1 MQSTENKMTD
11 KFKVF
16 LRPALAIVLGFIGVL
31 IARSAIP
38 AEVFSFSA
46 RYFFILVAFVAFG
59 ILGFILPDILEL
71 AGRASITAL
80 ARQIAGY
87 LPSGSPGRLVA
98 GLSLRK
104 RRKGAARLVAGKYT
118 NPLLVDT
125 SALIDGRLADIV
137 ETGFLSGTLL
147 VLPAVV
153 KELHQLSDSADEIR
167 RQRGR
172 RGLDV
177 LSTIQRSKKIRVVV
191 LNTEPKEAGVDDK
204 LVRLAKQAGAKVITV
219 DFNLNKVSHIR
230 GVSVLNVNELA
241 NAVKTVVLPNERL
254 NIMIST
260 VGREKDQGVGYL
272 KDGTMVIVE
281 GGAILKGRRI
291 AVNVVRVL
299 QTVAGKMIFGKIA
312 NESE

>member
-59 ILGFILPDILEL
+59 ILGFILPDILEF

-104 RRKGAARLVAGKYT
+104 RKGAARLVAGKYT

-153 KELHQLSDSADEIR
+153 RELHQLSDSADEIR

-204 LVRLAKQAGAKVITV
+204 LVRLAKQADAKVITV
-219 DFNLNKVSHIR
+219 DFNLNKVSHVI

-241 NAVKTVVLPNERL
+241 NAVKTAVLPNERL

>member
-98 GLSLRK
+98 GLSLK

>member
-1 MQSTENKMTD
+1 MQSTENKMIN

-16 LRPALAIVLGFIGVL
+16 LRPTLAIVFGFIGVL
-31 IARSAIP
+31 IARSAMP
-38 AEVFSFSA
+38 SDVFSFSA
-46 RYFFILVAFVAFG
+46 RYFFILIALVAFG

-80 ARQIAGY
+80 ARQIASY
-87 LPSGSPGRLVA
+87 LPNGSPGRLVA

-104 RRKGAARLVAGKYT
+104 RKKGETGPVTGKYP

-125 SALIDGRLADIV
+125 SALIDGRLADIAD
-137 ETGFLSGTLL
+137 TGFLSGTLL

-153 KELHQLSDSADEIR
+153 KELHQLSDTADEIR
-167 RQRGR
+167 RKRGR

-177 LSTIQRSKKIRVVV
+177 LSAIQRSKKIKVVV
-191 LNTEPKEAGVDDK
+191 LNTEPKETGVDDK
-204 LVRLAKQAGAKVITV
+204 LVRLAKQVGAKIITV
-219 DFNLNKVSHIR
+219 DFNLNKVSHVR

-254 NIMIST
+254 NIKIST
-260 VGREKDQGVGYL
+260 IGREKDQGVGYL
-272 KDGTMVIVE
+272 KDGTMVVVE
-281 GGAILKGRRI
+281 GGAAMRGRRI

-299 QTVAGKMIFGKIA
+299 QTVAGKMIFGKPI
-312 NESE
+312 SGR

>member
-1 MQSTENKMTD
+1 MQSMENKMID

-16 LRPALAIVLGFIGVL
+16 LRPTLAIVFGFIGVL
-31 IARSAIP
+31 IARSATP
-38 AEVFSFSA
+38 PEVFSFSA
-46 RYFFILVAFVAFG
+46 RYLFILVAFVAFG

-71 AGRASITAL
+71 AGRASVTAL
-80 ARQIAGY
+80 ARQIASY
-87 LPSGSPGRLVA
+87 LPSSSPGRLVA

-104 RRKGAARLVAGKYT
+104 KRKGTTRLEVGKYP

-125 SALIDGRLADIV
+125 SALIDGRLSDIV

-153 KELHQLSDSADEIR
+153 KELHQLSDSADDLR

-177 LSTIQRSKKIRVVV
+177 LSTIQRSKKIKVVV
-191 LNTEPKEAGVDDK
+191 LNTEPKETGVDDK

-219 DFNLNKVSHIR
+219 DFNLNKVSHVR

-254 NIMIST
+254 NVKIST
-260 VGREKDQGVGYL
+260 LGREKDQGIGYL
-272 KDGTMVIVE
+272 KDGTMVVVE
-281 GGAILKGRRI
+281 GGASMRGRRI

-299 QTVAGKMIFGKIA
+299 QTVAGKMIFGKPA
-312 NESE
+312 SG